1 LITIIITITEP
12 IASSKNHASIV
23 NIKPRGSFDNHT
35 TGILQLVLPKSLQEL
50 QVVKRQKAEAVE
62 KEVGN
67 AIVCGKL

>member
-1 LITIIITITEP
+1 MYGIFTYVWLIFMLNVGTYTI
-12 IASSKNHASIV
+12 H
-23 NIKPRGSFDNHT
+23 GSY
-35 TGILQLVLPKSLQEL
+35 GISVTKSLQEL